1 MVRELLQL
9 LRAHDQTG
17 GDLQIAQVTG
27 DAHVAD
33 HRPADEGDLAAVL
46 VGGVQDLLDAVH
58 VAGEAG
64 DDDPAWRGAHHLLDR
79 RVQLPLGGGEAGYFG
94 VGGVGEEQVHALL
107 AEAGEGAQIG
117 DAVIE
122 GKLVHLE
129 VAGVQHHPG
138 PGADGDREAVRDGV
152 VDRHELAVEG
162 PEATPVA
169 LPHPHRARPD
179 AVFLELGLQ
188 ESQRQLGADDG
199 NVGPLAQQVR
209 HAADVVLVAVGEYH
223 GHDVVQPVPDRG
235 EVRQDHIHPGLG
247 LLGEQHAAVD
257 DEQLARVLE
266 DGHVAA
272 DLTQAAQGDDPQ
284 PSFRQGRGGF
294 QLGVRMTHTL
304 TVPGERDR

>member
-9 LRAHDQTG
+9 LRAHDQTRR
-17 GDLQIAQVTG
+17 DLQIAQVTG

-58 VAGEAG
+58 MAGEAG
-64 DDDPAWRGAHHLLDR
+64 DDDPARRGAHHLLDR
-79 RVQLPLGGGEAGYFG
+79 RVQLTLGGRESGNFG

-107 AEAGEGAQIG
+107 AEAGEGAQVG
-117 DAVIE
+117 DAIVE
-122 GKLVHLE
+122 RELVHLE

-138 PGADGDREAVRDGV
+138 AGADRDREAVRDGV
-152 VDRHELAVEG
+152 IDGHELAVEG

-188 ESQRQLGADDG
+188 ERQRQLRADNG
-199 NVGPLAQQVR
+199 NVPPLAQQIR
-209 HAADVVLVAVGEYH
+209 HAADVVLVAVGEDH
-223 GHDVVQPVPDRG
+223 RHDVVQPVPDRG
-235 EVRQDHIHPGLG
+235 EVRKDHVHAGLG
-247 LLGEQHAAVD
+247 LFGEQHAAVD
-257 DEQLARVLE
+257 DEQLAGVLE

-272 DLTQAAQGDDPQ
+272 DLTQTAERDDPQ
-284 PSFRQGRGGF
+284 PSSGSGGADF
-294 QLGVRMTHTL
+294 SSGCGWLI
-304 TVPGERDR
+304 P